1 MRTEL
6 SRSGSPPW
14 FVRANAVAAG
24 WNWHFRMAS
33 GRSPS
38 ADATGVASGSDPD
51 QRTPR
56 MARVEAV
63 LLVAGSALSF
73 RRLAQ
78 LATLADLSEAR
89 EIVSRLN
96 ESYDRTG
103 SAFRIEML
111 ATGVRLL
118 TRPQF
123 ALWLDRVH
131 QRQARLKL
139 SSPMLETLAI
149 VAYRQPVTRAEVEKI
164 RGVQSSDMLKQLMD
178 RGLIRI
184 VGEDE
189 SLGRP
194 FLYGTSRQFLEEFG
208 LSSLEEMPAAD
219 VLLRKTADVPRP
231 AEAAELRW
239 EGNDTG
245 GESSADDAEAA

>member
-1 MRTEL
+1 
-6 SRSGSPPW
+6 
-14 FVRANAVAAG
+14 
-24 WNWHFRMAS
+24 
-33 GRSPS
+33 
-38 ADATGVASGSDPD
+38 
-51 QRTPR
+51 

-63 LLVAGSALSF
+63 LLVAGSALTF

-103 SAFRIEML
+103 SAFRIEVL
-111 ATGVRLL
+111 ATGCRLL

-131 QRQARLKL
+131 QRQARMKL
-139 SSPMLETLAI
+139 SSPMLETLAL

-164 RGVQSSDMLKQLMD
+164 RGVQSSDMLKQLME
-178 RGLIRI
+178 RGLVRI

-208 LSSLEEMPAAD
+208 LASLDEMPKAD
-219 VLLRKTADVPRP
+219 VLLRRAVDIQRT
-231 AEAAELRW
+231 AEALELRW
-239 EGNDTG
+239 PENEPVSGPA
-245 GESSADDAEAA
+245 ADDSEAA

>member
-1 MRTEL
+1 
-6 SRSGSPPW
+6 
-14 FVRANAVAAG
+14 
-24 WNWHFRMAS
+24 
-33 GRSPS
+33 
-38 ADATGVASGSDPD
+38 
-51 QRTPR
+51 

-63 LLVAGSALSF
+63 LLVAGSALTF

-103 SAFRIEML
+103 SAFRIETL

-178 RGLIRI
+178 RGLVRI

-208 LSSLEEMPAAD
+208 LSSLDEMPGAD
-219 VLLRKTADVPRP
+219 VLLRKAADVPRTP
-231 AEAAELRW
+231 EEAAEVRW
-239 EGNDTG
+239 ERNDPG
-245 GESSADDAEAA
+245 AEASADDSEAA

>member
-6 SRSGSPPW
+6 PRSGSPPW
-14 FVRANAVAAG
+14 FARANAAAAM
-24 WNWHFRMAS
+24 WDWHFRMMAGRPLS
-33 GRSPS
+33 G
-38 ADATGVASGSDPD
+38 AATGVGSGSDPD

-63 LLVAGSALSF
+63 LLVAGSALTF

-78 LATLADLSEAR
+78 VATLADLSEAR

-178 RGLIRI
+178 RGLVRI

-208 LSSLEEMPAAD
+208 LASLEEMPGAD
-219 VLLRKTADVPRP
+219 VLLRKTVDVPRP
-231 AEAAELRW
+231 AEAAELRG
-239 EGNDTG
+239 EGNDPG
-245 GESSADDAEAA
+245 GESSADDSAAA

>member
-1 MRTEL
+1 
-6 SRSGSPPW
+6 
-14 FVRANAVAAG
+14 
-24 WNWHFRMAS
+24 
-33 GRSPS
+33 
-38 ADATGVASGSDPD
+38 
-51 QRTPR
+51 

-63 LLVAGSALSF
+63 LLVAGSALTF

-103 SAFRIEML
+103 SAFRIESL

-178 RGLIRI
+178 RGLVRI

-208 LSSLEEMPAAD
+208 LSSLDEMPGAD
-219 VLLRKTADVPRP
+219 VLLRKAADAPRTP
-231 AEAAELRW
+231 EEAAEVRW
-239 EGNDTG
+239 EANDPG
-245 GESSADDAEAA
+245 AEASTDDSEAA